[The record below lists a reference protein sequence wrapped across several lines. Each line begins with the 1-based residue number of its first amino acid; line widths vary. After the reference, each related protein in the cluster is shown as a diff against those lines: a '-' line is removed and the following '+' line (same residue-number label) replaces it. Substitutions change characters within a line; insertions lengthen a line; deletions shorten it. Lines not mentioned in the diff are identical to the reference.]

1 MVKMQLEGVSKKIDT
16 PSLIFLGKFIVVFNL
31 LEESQ
36 AVRWQNHL
44 R

>member
-31 LEESQ
+31 LEELP
-36 AVRWQNHL
+36 AIHWLNNL